1 MYLLYCD
8 ESGTTK
14 DPNQIHYLFSGICT
28 FERQSYWIANE
39 MDKIASTLNPA
50 DPHSIEF
57 HGSHILGGKG
67 SWRKVPYSFRN
78 SLIKEILD
86 VFIKSHVSNRIFIC
100 VVNKAKISPSDA
112 VEFTFEQLASRFDK
126 YLLRLHR
133 AGDTQRGI
141 IIFDKSTYENTIQ
154 NLAIDFR
161 TLGHTWGIL
170 RNLSEVP
177 LFIDSKASRLIQ
189 MADIIAYSAF
199 QYYEHGDDQFYKII
213 KSRIDTEN
221 GIVHGL
227 YENI

>member
-14 DPNQIHYLFSGICT
+14 DPKQIHYLFSGICT

-39 MDKIASTLNPA
+39 MDKIASTFNPA

-67 SWRKVPYSFRN
+67 YWRSVPYSFREN
-78 SLIKEILD
+78 LIKDLID
-86 VFIKSHVSNRIFIC
+86 IFVKSHISNRLFLC
-100 VVNKAKISPSDA
+100 VVNKTTVSPRDA

-126 YLLRLHR
+126 FLLRLYR
-133 AGDTQRGI
+133 SGDVQRGI

-154 NLAIDFR
+154 NLATDFR
-161 TLGHTWGIL
+161 TLGHTWGVL

-199 QYYEHGDDQFYKII
+199 QYYEHGDDQFIKLF
-213 KSRIDTEN
+213 KSRIDSEN
-221 GIVHGL
+221 GIIHGL